1 MPLNLLKKYPD
12 LLDLV
17 SLVGEALQAS
27 LRRIFNRDIVENA
40 TFSFRGKK
48 IFPIKSDGELDLQ
61 REFLHLTT
69 HVEQDENGNERR
81 YFDRFRSERLHWI
94 RPHAEEV
101 ISDSNIEVFSIEE
114 RDFKKRQTI
123 VRTYVYNITRK
134 YVVVFEPQRNGT
146 AYYLLTAYYLDKEYG
161 EKQMQKRL
169 KQKLKEIK

>member
-12 LLDLV
+12 LLDVV
-17 SLVGEALQAS
+17 SLAGEVLKAS
-27 LRRIFNRDIVENA
+27 LRRIFNRDIVENT

-48 IFPIKSDGELDLQ
+48 IFPIKADGELDLQ

-69 HVEQDENGNERR
+69 HVEQEENGTEQR

-94 RPHAEEV
+94 RPHAEEM
-101 ISDSNIEVFSIEE
+101 ISDSNIEVFSLEE

-123 VRTYVYNITRK
+123 VRTYVYNTTRK

-146 AYYLLTAYYLDKEYG
+146 AYYLLTAYYLDKPYG

-169 KQKLKEIK
+169 KQKLNEIK